1 MNWLLNIGRLE
12 PFQSPLK
19 WVPVLGEL
27 QKTLQKGEYLPLR
40 PLPMFES
47 NFVQVTHRGGP
58 VYLHHGSN
66 RLTMGVA
73 ATLPGLVLPDILLIA
88 KPPEGRDSSNL
99 ILTRMIP
106 LDLVHLYVHD
116 LAAWRLK
123 LRLATGRYYY
133 LELDAPDYEVGF
145 LFDRWIRLINL
156 LQEPSTSWAPRT
168 LHTPPPGDLSRS
180 SPFASTWRLQILPLL
195 VRVGTHAAS
204 SLRLPNLPSP
214 LFPVRVTKPVFPY
227 KLLFSQRQRKAKALK
242 RKFKSQAVG
251 DSVPLIWSQ
260 LESTDSR
267 KKPTEKRWACSSP
280 RCKSTRSLC
289 PSSEPPC
296 GSGLSLGAQAA
307 LPAEKPSITIRTIF
321 SIISSTV
328 NQKES
333 SKASYILGTGGSDF
347 WLLSPVCSQ
356 VHLSESGRVTISRCM
371 METPSHCISED
382 SPDFSSTISYDQL
395 EQYLWQQ
402 DIEDLM
408 DATSTTL
415 TSSSFSPTTHT
426 TTFYR
431 GTPYPSLH
439 RHNIQTRPPAS
450 QKALSVPATSGKTPF
465 ILDQS
470 QKVAAVPA
478 VPQKVSIVPVVP
490 KKATVVPDSSQK
502 APAEHAPPQKSPAV
516 PAPSQKAPA
525 ISAVPQKAPAVP
537 AVPQKDPF
545 VSVPSQKAMPVPVP
559 SQKAP
564 VVSVPSQKV
573 PRIPVP
579 SQKVPPVTVPSQKAR
594 AIPAPSQKAPA
605 AAAPSQKAPAVRVI
619 LQKAPAVSVPS
630 QKALPVSVPSQKA
643 PVISAPSQKVP
654 HIPVLSQKAL
664 PITMPSQKAPVVPV
678 PSQKAPVVPVPSKKI
693 PPVPSQ
699 KAPVFSVPSQ
709 KVPPVPVP
717 SKKAPHV
724 PVPSQKVPPVIVPS
738 QKTQGVPVP
747 VASQKVPPVSVP
759 SQKAPPLPVPSQK
772 APAVPVILQKPTSS
786 PTPNRKSFF
795 LPTPSQKA
803 LTSPAQYQRAF
814 SPLTSLEKIPADTT
828 MLPAGS
834 HRVDML
840 ERSQPEVRPEPVV
853 IMGAQET
860 NVVEQR
866 TQTRSLELPSGMTK
880 KMSAEV
886 LVSKTREVTLEGLKG
901 MGKSEDKFY
910 KKKEEIIVDLPGLKS
925 KEMEQQK
932 RWINTKE
939 LSLHGPALEHS
950 RPFSVEGLALTKLMV
965 MANSKEQH
973 SRPAVTTLPSWL
985 SMNSEESCLSRVPS
999 VSPNHSQLS
1008 WLKRSPVVVR
1018 EQPELVTWVKESTQ
1032 HWVAVEEQAWDP
1044 EDGSKVSLRS
1054 LPPSTSLSVESG
1066 PQPPIPLPASKWE
1079 DLPQPPIPLPPSR
1092 MEAPTRMPQETVRLS
1107 QQPIRIPNQKPLAMM
1122 GSSSGILLPMHLETE
1137 SVRDTATQV
1146 EVIKEDLGI
1155 LPALSRYF
1163 G

>member
-180 SPFASTWRLQILPLL
+180 SPFASTWRLQ
-195 VRVGTHAAS
+195 VGNEECKGGGEKGT
-204 SLRLPNLPSP
+204 
-214 LFPVRVTKPVFPY
+214 
-227 KLLFSQRQRKAKALK
+227 
-242 RKFKSQAVG
+242 
-251 DSVPLIWSQ
+251 SVPGKNGSLTWDFRRGEIV
-260 LESTDSR
+260 
-267 KKPTEKRWACSSP
+267 KG
-280 RCKSTRSLC
+280 KSTRSLC

-347 WLLSPVCSQ
+347 WPLLSPVCSQ

-664 PITMPSQKAPVVPV
+664 PITM

>member
-180 SPFASTWRLQILPLL
+180 SPFASTWRLQ
-195 VRVGTHAAS
+195 
-204 SLRLPNLPSP
+204 
-214 LFPVRVTKPVFPY
+214 
-227 KLLFSQRQRKAKALK
+227 
-242 RKFKSQAVG
+242 
-251 DSVPLIWSQ
+251 
-260 LESTDSR
+260 
-267 KKPTEKRWACSSP
+267 
-280 RCKSTRSLC
+280 
-289 PSSEPPC
+289 
-296 GSGLSLGAQAA
+296 AA

-347 WLLSPVCSQ
+347 W

-664 PITMPSQKAPVVPV
+664 PITM

>member
-1 MNWLLNIGRLE
+1 
-12 PFQSPLK
+12 
-19 WVPVLGEL
+19 
-27 QKTLQKGEYLPLR
+27 
-40 PLPMFES
+40 
-47 NFVQVTHRGGP
+47 
-58 VYLHHGSN
+58 
-66 RLTMGVA
+66 
-73 ATLPGLVLPDILLIA
+73 
-88 KPPEGRDSSNL
+88 
-99 ILTRMIP
+99 MIP

-180 SPFASTWRLQILPLL
+180 SPFASTWRLQAGSHGVVETVAEHFSCLHNPGLKLLLKKIQKDSELL
-195 VRVGTHAAS
+195 VMVSRDIPVS
-204 SLRLPNLPSP
+204 WPNK
-214 LFPVRVTKPVFPY
+214 T
-227 KLLFSQRQRKAKALK
+227 K
-242 RKFKSQAVG
+242 RKHGSSSYRSSSDPTCDSSQTEI
-251 DSVPLIWSQ
+251 PL
-260 LESTDSR
+260 
-267 KKPTEKRWACSSP
+267 P
-280 RCKSTRSLC
+280 
-289 PSSEPPC
+289 
-296 GSGLSLGAQAA
+296 
-307 LPAEKPSITIRTIF
+307 EKPSITIRTIF

-328 NQKES
+328 N
-333 SKASYILGTGGSDF
+333 
-347 WLLSPVCSQ
+347 Q

-564 VVSVPSQKV
+564 VVSVPSQK
-573 PRIPVP
+573 
-579 SQKVPPVTVPSQKAR
+579 
-594 AIPAPSQKAPA
+594 
-605 AAAPSQKAPAVRVI
+605 
-619 LQKAPAVSVPS
+619 
-630 QKALPVSVPSQKA
+630 
-643 PVISAPSQKVP
+643 
-654 HIPVLSQKAL
+654 
-664 PITMPSQKAPVVPV
+664 
-678 PSQKAPVVPVPSKKI
+678 
-693 PPVPSQ
+693 
-699 KAPVFSVPSQ
+699 
-709 KVPPVPVP
+709 
-717 SKKAPHV
+717 
-724 PVPSQKVPPVIVPS
+724 
-738 QKTQGVPVP
+738 
-747 VASQKVPPVSVP
+747 
-759 SQKAPPLPVPSQK
+759 
-772 APAVPVILQKPTSS
+772 
-786 PTPNRKSFF
+786 
-795 LPTPSQKA
+795 KA

-950 RPFSVEGLALTKLMV
+950 RPFSVEGLALQV
-965 MANSKEQH
+965 DGH
-973 SRPAVTTLPSWL
+973 G
-985 SMNSEESCLSRVPS
+985 
-999 VSPNHSQLS
+999 
-1008 WLKRSPVVVR
+1008 
-1018 EQPELVTWVKESTQ
+1018 ELQ
-1032 HWVAVEEQAWDP
+1032 RAA
-1044 EDGSKVSLRS
+1044 L
-1054 LPPSTSLSVESG
+1054 
-1066 PQPPIPLPASKWE
+1066 
-1079 DLPQPPIPLPPSR
+1079 
-1092 MEAPTRMPQETVRLS
+1092 EACGDYSAL
-1107 QQPIRIPNQKPLAMM
+1107 LA
-1122 GSSSGILLPMHLETE
+1122 L
-1137 SVRDTATQV
+1137 
-1146 EVIKEDLGI
+1146 
-1155 LPALSRYF
+1155 
-1163 G
+1163 

>member
-19 WVPVLGEL
+19 WVPILGEL

-156 LQEPSTSWAPRT
+156 LQEPTTSWAPRT

-180 SPFASTWRLQILPLL
+180 SPFASTWRLQD
-195 VRVGTHAAS
+195 
-204 SLRLPNLPSP
+204 PSQSKRS
-214 LFPVRVTKPVFPY
+214 VRVTKPVFPY

-267 KKPTEKRWACSSP
+267 KKPTEKRSSSDP
-280 RCKSTRSLC
+280 TCD
-289 PSSEPPC
+289 SSQTEIP
-296 GSGLSLGAQAA
+296 
-307 LPAEKPSITIRTIF
+307 LPEKPSITIRTIF

-347 WLLSPVCSQ
+347 W

-402 DIEDLM
+402 NIEDLM

-415 TSSSFSPTTHT
+415 TSSSFSPTTQT

-439 RHNIQTRPPAS
+439 RHNMQTRPPAS

-490 KKATVVPDSSQK
+490 KKATVVPVSSQK

-579 SQKVPPVTVPSQKAR
+579 SQKAPPVTVPSQKAR

-605 AAAPSQKAPAVRVI
+605 AAAPSQKAPAVPVI

-678 PSQKAPVVPVPSKKI
+678 PSQKAPTVPVPSQKAPIVPVPSKKI

-932 RWINTKE
+932 RWIKTKE

-1079 DLPQPPIPLPPSR
+1079 DLPQPPIPLPPSG

-1146 EVIKEDLGI
+1146 EVIKEELGI
-1155 LPALSRYF
+1155 LPALSSMQRPQPF
-1163 G
+1163 